1 MDPAKNIKSAT
12 APTNNYMDSID
23 QSLGQEKI
31 AVLFGGSGSEAEVSC
46 STAKSILSALDER
59 YLVKPVFITHI
70 GLWVVGEK
78 YYSQK
83 ESCRQTEGLKVQ
95 TGIPAEIAL
104 DAIEA
109 DAPKVVFIALH
120 GEYGE
125 DGTVQTLLSSRKLA
139 FTGSDAIASALA
151 FNKPRVLQLLQ
162 DEGVTTPEYLEVGT
176 ELPEE
181 EAEEFVKY
189 HGLPVFILP
198 SANGSSVGVMK
209 ITKQEEFVPALIKAR
224 QEYSQ
229 VIISREVDGTEVSCG
244 VLAVSKNEI
253 VALPPTEIVPKKTHQ
268 FFDYQAKYEVGET
281 NEITPARLP
290 AETLE
295 KIKQIALKVH
305 HLVGAD
311 GYSRTDMIV
320 DKDGEP
326 HVLEINTLPGMTVTS
341 ILPREAKAYGM
352 SFSEL
357 LTTIIENV
365 VSVAN

>member
-1 MDPAKNIKSAT
+1 MTD
-12 APTNNYMDSID
+12 ID
-23 QSLGQEKI
+23 QTLGQEKI
-31 AVLFGGSGSEAEVSC
+31 VVLFGGPGSEAEVSC
-46 STAKSILSALDER
+46 STAKSILAALDEK
-59 YLVKPVFITHI
+59 YLVKPTFITHI

-83 ESCRQTEGLKVQ
+83 ESRDQAEALKKQ

-198 SANGSSVGVMK
+198 SANGSSVGVVR
-209 ITKQEEFVPALIKAR
+209 ITNQTEFVPALIKAR
-224 QEYSQ
+224 Q
-229 VIISREVDGTEVSCG
+229 
-244 VLAVSKNEI
+244 K
-253 VALPPTEIVPKKTHQ
+253 
-268 FFDYQAKYEVGET
+268 
-281 NEITPARLP
+281 
-290 AETLE
+290 
-295 KIKQIALKVH
+295 
-305 HLVGAD
+305 
-311 GYSRTDMIV
+311 SRTLWQR
-320 DKDGEP
+320 P
-326 HVLEINTLPGMTVTS
+326 QGMTGRMPS
-341 ILPREAKAYGM
+341 
-352 SFSEL
+352 
-357 LTTIIENV
+357 
-365 VSVAN
+365 